1 MKQSIIY
8 FNYNRKSTN
17 DEDRQV
23 LSLDA
28 QTRELRELAK
38 REHLTVTDIVD
49 ESRTAKEPGRPLFNR
64 MLDRIE
70 RGEANGILVWDI
82 DRLYR
87 NPVDEGRVRWMLQR
101 GITRRKGS

>member
-1 MKQSIIY
+1 MAQSITY

-17 DEDRQV
+17 DEERQV

-28 QTRELRELAK
+28 QTREMRELAK
-38 REHLTVTDIVD
+38 REHLVVSDKID
-49 ESRTAKEPGRPLFNR
+49 ESRTAKEPGRPLFNK

-87 NPVDEGRVRWMLQR
+87 DYALD
-101 GITRRKGS
+101 KC

>member
-1 MKQSIIY
+1 M
-8 FNYNRKSTN
+8 
-17 DEDRQV
+17 
-23 LSLDA
+23 
-28 QTRELRELAK
+28 RELAK
-38 REHLTVTDIVD
+38 RERLVVTDKID
-49 ESRTAKEPGRPLFNR
+49 ESRTAKEPGRPLFNQ

-101 GITRRKGS
+101 GIIASI